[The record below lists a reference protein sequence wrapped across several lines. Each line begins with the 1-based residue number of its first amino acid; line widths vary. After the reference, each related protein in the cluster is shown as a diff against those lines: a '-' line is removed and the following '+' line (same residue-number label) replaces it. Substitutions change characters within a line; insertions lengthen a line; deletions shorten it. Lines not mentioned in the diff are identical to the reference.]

1 MAANHALPFFIRAGK
16 VVQCSASTDANNRDF
31 HFDLLSFIS
40 IAEKLDVDFV
50 QTTWQPALE
59 MLGKGATSMVQ
70 QAQMDAKFG
79 LAFKRSMAWSEEDFA
94 DTKQQEVARYKALIY
109 ELIALAVLS
118 KHPNV
123 IDLLGITWEIDAE
136 TEQVWPVLLTERS
149 IYGTMAD
156 FLPSEI
162 GTNLDCRGKLKLCA
176 DIARAC
182 QTLHKL
188 GELSFNSLLNL
199 MEINRHQ
206 LISLTGIVHG
216 DIKQENVLIFRNGDA
231 WTGKLI
237 DFGYSCL
244 GTSDNDMVKVACTRP
259 WQAPE
264 HSKDR
269 FFQLSAA
276 RCMDVYSFGMLVCCT
291 FLSDELSGSVGKV
304 GYCDN
309 LGEHMQL
316 LEHIEMLKSSP
327 IFLDQ
332 ALEAVQFSKSIDYAC
347 KEGLSQIFKLT
358 LQHEPQLRSADFNPI
373 IPILSSV
380 DVV

>member
-1 MAANHALPFFIRAGK
+1 MAANHALPFFIRAGR

-79 LAFKRSMAWSEEDFA
+79 LAFKRSMAWPEEDFA
-94 DTKQQEVARYKALIY
+94 DTNQQEVARYKALIY

-162 GTNLDCRGKLKLCA
+162 GANLDCRGKLKLCA

-182 QTLHKL
+182 QSLHNL
-188 GELSFNSLLNL
+188 GELSFDSLLNP
-199 MEINRHQ
+199 MEIKR
-206 LISLTGIVHG
+206 
-216 DIKQENVLIFRNGDA
+216 E
-231 WTGKLI
+231 
-237 DFGYSCL
+237 
-244 GTSDNDMVKVACTRP
+244 
-259 WQAPE
+259 
-264 HSKDR
+264 
-269 FFQLSAA
+269 
-276 RCMDVYSFGMLVCCT
+276 
-291 FLSDELSGSVGKV
+291 
-304 GYCDN
+304 
-309 LGEHMQL
+309 
-316 LEHIEMLKSSP
+316 
-327 IFLDQ
+327 
-332 ALEAVQFSKSIDYAC
+332 SI
-347 KEGLSQIFKLT
+347 
-358 LQHEPQLRSADFNPI
+358 N
-373 IPILSSV
+373 
-380 DVV
+380 